1 MPKHPLEKLLLEH
14 CPQGVEFVEL
24 GEVTRRVANVAWK
37 NNPKNYRYIDLSSV
51 DRELSQITQTTP
63 INAQNAPSRARYIV
77 ETKDVLL
84 GTTRPLLKRITLVG
98 AEHNGQICSTGFCVL
113 RADIVKVLPEWI
125 FYNITSDRFFMH
137 ARAWQ
142 EGTSYPMLADKHV
155 MSFTIPLPPLIV
167 QEKIVAILDCFA
179 ELTAELTAR
188 KKQYSYYL
196 NALLDFGV
204 AAGGGGVT
212 LEPYRF
218 THAVVNKSFTVEWVA
233 GGGG

>member
-188 KKQYSYYL
+188 KKQYPYYL

-204 AAGGGGVT
+204 AAGGGGSPLHLFGFPCT
-212 LEPYRF
+212 LLNCWLR
-218 THAVVNKSFTVEWVA
+218 
-233 GGGG
+233 